1 MKLPRDLDGEK
12 LCGLLAKYGYAP
24 TRKTG
29 SHIRL
34 TSSEQ
39 GVEHHI
45 TIPDHS
51 PLKTGTVSS
60 ILGDV
65 ANYLKIEKKTLIKN
79 LFEL

>member
-1 MKLPRDLDGEK
+1 MTAYVKV
-12 LCGLLAKYGYAP
+12 
-24 TRKTG
+24 
-29 SHIRL
+29 SF
-34 TSSEQ
+34 EQ

-65 ANYLKIEKKTLIKN
+65 ANYLQIEKKTLIKN

>member
-1 MKLPRDLDGEK
+1 LKLPRDLDGEK
-12 LCGLLAKYGYAP
+12 LCGLLAKYGYVP

-34 TSSEQ
+34 TSSER
-39 GVEHHI
+39 GTEHHI

-51 PLKTGTVSS
+51 PLKPGTLSS

-79 LFEL
+79 LL